1 MDILFKQDLKSMP
14 VCEELGVE
22 GCMLKLISS
31 KNDKTNITRQ
41 RHYHS
46 GVEIHIVTEGEQEY
60 EVDSERVT
68 VRAGEFLMIMPRVY
82 HIALGESHATLKYA
96 IVFNFSDG
104 SDVAELLGRAGDFI
118 CGAISDE
125 ISFDIEQIHAEREGK
140 RAYCGAVMGTRLD
153 ACLLSFLRMIGLR
166 EKRERGAAERGE
178 DGRVSLVKQY
188 IDDNIC
194 RSISLSELASYC
206 YLSERQLSR
215 IFLSSEGI
223 SVSEHIRRKKCKR
236 IEELLANTGMTL
248 REISESM
255 GFDNEY
261 YFNAFYKKYA
271 GMSPGAYRRS
281 LTK

>member
-1 MDILFKQDLKSMP
+1 MEILFKQAPKSMP
-14 VCEELGVE
+14 IAEKLGVE
-22 GCMLKLISS
+22 GCTLKLISS
-31 KNDKTNITRQ
+31 KNDKTHITRQ

-46 GVEIHIVTEGEQEY
+46 SIEIHIITKGEQEY
-60 EVDSERVT
+60 EVGSKRIK
-68 VRAGEFLMIMPRVY
+68 VREGEFLMIMPRVY

-166 EKRERGAAERGE
+166 EKRERDAAERGE